1 MNRLFKI
8 ITFFLLIMLPTVNF
22 AQNDGPRNKAYEKAE
37 KKKEKQK
44 QNEDKFIEKHHKRI
58 QDKET
63 RKRMKKTKKK
73 SKRHQSGKHE
83 DPFYKRWFRKK

>member
-1 MNRLFKI
+1 MNRL
-8 ITFFLLIMLPTVNF
+8 LLLLTLFAFAMLPGHSF
-22 AQNDGPRNKAYEKAE
+22 SQNDGPRNKTFEKAE

-44 QNEDKFIEKHHKRI
+44 ENEDKFVDKHHKRL

-73 SKRHQSGKHE
+73 SKRLKNGKHE
-83 DPFYKRWFRKK
+83 DPFYKKWFRKK

>member
-1 MNRLFKI
+1 MNRLLKI
-8 ITFFLLIMLPTVNF
+8 ITLFSLLLLPAINYS
-22 AQNDGPRNKAYEKAE
+22 QSDEPKNKTFEKAE

-44 QNEDKFIEKHHKRI
+44 SKEDKFVEKHHKRL

-73 SKRHQSGKHE
+73 SKRYKDGKYE
-83 DPFYKRWFRKK
+83 EPFYKKWFRKK